1 MRGRGSVPVRFL
13 ARLWRAVDPRR
24 SIGSRLLFGFFL
36 AFLIPGAV
44 FVLVL
49 SRKLSD
55 LQEQSLDRLASVRRS
70 EAAAQVREDAS
81 FRAIA
86 MDRRVAVVTEAVWAL
101 ADVAQLALAGR
112 IDAGNRPLERDEHG
126 HLWTPAPEDGTVAFI
141 AAARSDS
148 PAARRDFA
156 NSRAMGPLFL
166 RLRERNPSIRSV
178 GLWTA
183 SGVLR
188 QSPWMDVHEAIR
200 VSAGALESFTFNA
213 TARFPQR
220 RPLGGDEPVWTAAY
234 GEPRITREARLVSLF
249 IPVRDEKGELVAG
262 LSAGVDARQY
272 VAEALDARS
281 LPGDLWFA
289 TDALGHAVL
298 AGDGIGRL
306 LGWDPEGPETLAAA
320 SDRER
325 RRLARAILSSPRSE
339 ADYTFGGQVCHFA
352 SARVLS
358 TGWVF
363 VEGLSG
369 PALAGIA
376 ADAALEVA
384 PKSYSVFRRY
394 LALSFFY
401 LLAAM
406 LAAVFLLTRRFTAPI
421 ADLVR
426 TAEEIGRGRPV
437 ALSRTPGRDELG
449 RLAIALN
456 RTGHRVERRVETLRR
471 LHSLLR
477 QEYRAAAIPEIIV
490 RSTEAIA
497 AFTRAERVWFFLHDP
512 NTNRLEAAWPGWNLS
527 EDLAAKLQIPI
538 GSRSTASQVFR
549 SGEVCIA
556 NELARD
562 PSADR
567 VLLDAVPA
575 VNALFCP
582 LKTEE
587 ETLGV
592 VVATNRSGGFGQE
605 EADAVTSFADAASLL
620 IRNAR
625 LYATLTGTVEEL
637 RRASRLKDQFLQ
649 NVNHELR
656 TPLTSIVGWTDLLEE
671 ESVGEET
678 LRRGLKQARLS
689 ARVLLA
695 LIDDLLDLA
704 RMERGTL
711 ALALSPVSLT
721 DVVNR
726 SIETV
731 RLMAEG
737 RGVVLILAPLP
748 DSMPGVR
755 ADPLRL
761 QQVLWNLLANAIKFT
776 PRHGRVIVRIEREPE
791 RYLVSVEDDGI
802 GIPDHELAHVF
813 ERFRQADGSTTR
825 RHSGMG
831 IGLALARSLVE
842 LHGGMIWADS
852 QSGHGSR
859 FTFSL
864 PIPSGERRGEARESE
879 SEAKGHGRQTELVE
893 SQTSNVESESSTSFD
908 I

>member
-1 MRGRGSVPVRFL
+1 MRAF
-13 ARLWRAVDPRR
+13 ARLRRAVDPRR
-24 SIGSRLLFGFFL
+24 SIGARLLFGFFL

-44 FVLVL
+44 FVFLL
-49 SRKLSD
+49 SHKLAG
-55 LQEQSLDRLASVRRS
+55 LQAQSLERLTGMRLAQAS
-70 EAAAQVREDAS
+70 AQLREDAS
-81 FRAIA
+81 FRAIS

-101 ADVAQLALAGR
+101 ADSARLALAGKIDVPDRR
-112 IDAGNRPLERDEHG
+112 IERDAHG
-126 HLWTPAPEDGTVAFI
+126 HVWTPAPEDETVAFI
-141 AAARSDS
+141 TASRSDS
-148 PAARRDFA
+148 IEARRDFTR
-156 NSRAMGPLFL
+156 SRALGPLFA
-166 RLRERNPSIRSV
+166 RLRERHPSIRSV
-178 GLWTA
+178 SLWTA
-183 SGVLR
+183 SGVMRL
-188 QSPWMDVHEAIR
+188 SPWTDLHEAIR
-200 VSAGALESFTFNA
+200 ESGGALEKFTFNT
-213 TARFPQR
+213 TARFPEI
-220 RPLGGDEPVWTAAY
+220 PPPGGDEPVWTAAY
-234 GEPRITREARLVSLF
+234 GQPRVTGEARLVSLF
-249 IPVRDEKGELVAG
+249 VPVRDDAG
-262 LSAGVDARQY
+262 KLLAGISVGVDARQY
-272 VAEALDARS
+272 VMEALDAGA

-289 TDALGHAVL
+289 TDALGHAVG
-298 AGDGIGRL
+298 ASDEAARL
-306 LGWDPEGPETLAAA
+306 LRWNTDGPEMLATT
-320 SDRER
+320 SNVER
-325 RRLARAILSSPRSE
+325 ARLARAILASPRSE
-339 ADYTFGGQVCHFA
+339 GDYPLGGLPSRIA

-363 VEGLSG
+363 VEGLSAR
-369 PALAGIA
+369 ALANIA
-376 ADAALEVA
+376 AGAARDIA
-384 PKSYSVFRRY
+384 PKSYSAFRRY
-394 LALSFFY
+394 LVLAFLY

-406 LAAVFLLTRRFTAPI
+406 LASVFFVTRRFTAPI
-421 ADLVR
+421 ADLVQA
-426 TAEEIGRGRPV
+426 AEEIGHGRPV
-437 ALSRTPGRDELG
+437 ALSRPPGQDELG
-449 RLAIALN
+449 RLAIARD
-456 RTGHRVERRVETLRR
+456 RTGRRVERRVETLRR

-477 QEYRAAAIPEIIV
+477 QEYRGAELPEIIA

-497 AFTRAERVWFFLHDP
+497 AFTRAERVWFFLYDP
-512 NTNRLEAAWPGWNLS
+512 NTNRLQAAWPGWNLN
-527 EDLAAKLQIPI
+527 EQVAARLQVPI

-549 SGEVCIA
+549 TGESCIA
-556 NELARD
+556 NDLGRD

-567 VLLDAVPA
+567 ALLEVLPA
-575 VNALFCP
+575 DNALFCP

-592 VVATNRSGGFGQE
+592 VVATDRPGGFGQE

-671 ESVGEET
+671 QTVNEAT
-678 LRRGLKQARLS
+678 LRRGLKQARQS

-704 RMERGTL
+704 RMDRGTL
-711 ALALSPVSLT
+711 SLELSAVPLA

-731 RLMAEG
+731 RLMAEA

-748 DSMPGVR
+748 ASMPAVR

-776 PRHGRVIVRIEREPE
+776 PRQGRVIVRLEREPE

-802 GIPDHELAHVF
+802 GIPENELPHVF
-813 ERFRQADGSTTR
+813 ERFRQADGSPTR

-842 LHGGMIWADS
+842 LHGGSIWAES
-852 QSGHGSR
+852 APGRGSR

-864 PIPSGERRGEARESE
+864 PIPPVERRGEAREAE
-879 SEAKGHGRQTELVE
+879 VEERGHGRMREELVE
-893 SQTSNVESESSTSFD
+893 GRSSKVEG
-908 I
+908 